1 MATIKG
7 YKATFDAAAKVHDA
21 LSLLSMHPLDQY
33 APISPTT
40 LKNRTEKELFDIA
53 ENDSSGHF
61 ASMAFRELERRSLLE
76 IGNEIINLAAA
87 TKKVHNEVALL
98 TSSSERME
106 RLTTKLK
113 TFTVWLM
120 VFAGIQIIIA
130 GVQTWKM
137 LQPERPIQV
146 VVPPPTLSAPLK
158 PALPPH

>member
-1 MATIKG
+1 M
-7 YKATFDAAAKVHDA
+7 
-21 LSLLSMHPLDQY
+21 
-33 APISPTT
+33 
-40 LKNRTEKELFDIA
+40 
-53 ENDSSGHF
+53 
-61 ASMAFRELERRSLLE
+61 LE